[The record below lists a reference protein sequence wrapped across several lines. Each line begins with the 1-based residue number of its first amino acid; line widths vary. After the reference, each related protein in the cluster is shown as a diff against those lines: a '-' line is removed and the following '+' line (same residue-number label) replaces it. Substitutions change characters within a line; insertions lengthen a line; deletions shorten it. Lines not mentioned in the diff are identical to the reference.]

1 MDTNLNT
8 VMKVFES
15 LVKLNS
21 WNVERFDIQAYNH
34 SGFSGYAGYAYI
46 KGYSKNLVIHGDGS
60 FEWC

>member
-21 WNVERFDIQAYNH
+21 WSVERFDIQAYTH
-34 SGFSGYAGYAYI
+34 SGISGYAGYAYI
-46 KGYSKNLVIHGDGS
+46 KGYSKHLVIHGDGS